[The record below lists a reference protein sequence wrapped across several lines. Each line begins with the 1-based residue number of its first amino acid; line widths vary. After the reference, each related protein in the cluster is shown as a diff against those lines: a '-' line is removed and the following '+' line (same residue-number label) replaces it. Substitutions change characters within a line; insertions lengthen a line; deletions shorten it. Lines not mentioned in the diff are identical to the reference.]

1 MSGDLHCESGDK
13 TSRYIA
19 ENSQSASLLRVG
31 ARQNISMASLTL
43 LLNMSSSPVRIE
55 KEDISKVWRPDNFR
69 WSPTTLVDALVI
81 ATCSLNLIPKG
92 LAVSPMQKSS
102 QPLHWTST
110 FLLSLGVGFFEV
122 DQISGGFGPSEKG
135 WGGGGGWRVADHP
148 DPEIRQEG
156 LGPVSKKFFLSLRD
170 SVWSKNKGEWG
181 ASRTPLDPPM
191 KKLPD
196 VLKSLLNVPAP
207 YFLKTFV
214 SLSLHCLRW

>member
-92 LAVSPMQKSS
+92 IAVSPMQKSS

-135 WGGGGGWRVADHP
+135 WGGGGG
-148 DPEIRQEG
+148 EG
-156 LGPVSKKFFLSLRD
+156 GWPIIQ
-170 SVWSKNKGEWG
+170 
-181 ASRTPLDPPM
+181 TP
-191 KKLPD
+191 
-196 VLKSLLNVPAP
+196 
-207 YFLKTFV
+207 
-214 SLSLHCLRW
+214 R